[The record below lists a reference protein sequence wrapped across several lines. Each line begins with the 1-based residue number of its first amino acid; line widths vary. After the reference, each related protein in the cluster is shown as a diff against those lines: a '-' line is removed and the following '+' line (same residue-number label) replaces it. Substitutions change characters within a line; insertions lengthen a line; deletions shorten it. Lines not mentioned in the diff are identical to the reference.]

1 MDLTIAST
9 SADRAIA
16 VCDTAMRHV
25 HNAVAIGEVPAPR
38 ALVDEGGRVSVEV
51 RRVADLDLWRHYLG
65 ARYAVQCG
73 TVGTD
78 RATGR
83 MVAQTGFSA
92 RVADAQAWIFHAE
105 ALPPIADCPTCV
117 PSVADVVPPQA
128 VRIEAITGH
137 HRRIAV
143 DAAGRPVMV
152 PAAQTFHIV
161 ASSGEVLGTDEDVPL
176 GVHPEEF
183 GRRIADNRGAV
194 FAGIQAGLS
203 FFQSSTG
210 WSSYPL
216 DDSDVPPALPIVPV
230 WKPAAA

>member
-9 SADRAIA
+9 PVDRDAA

-38 ALVDEGGRVSVEV
+38 ALVDEGDRVSVEV
-51 RRVADLDLWRHYLG
+51 RQLADLGMWRYYLG

-78 RATGR
+78 RVTGR

-105 ALPPIADCPTCV
+105 PLPPVPSCPTCV
-117 PSVADVVPPQA
+117 PSVADVVPPQ
-128 VRIEAITGH
+128 VRIEAITDH
-137 HRRIAV
+137 HRRVAV
-143 DAAGRPVMV
+143 DAAGRSVTV
-152 PAAQTFHIV
+152 PGTETFQIV

-183 GRRIADNRGAV
+183 GRRIADIRGAV

-210 WSSYPL
+210 WSSYP
-216 DDSDVPPALPIVPV
+216 PAFPIVPV